1 MLMAPFFMQIQMEH
15 HSLLNSFW
23 TFSISADSECSE
35 CLSKK
40 KFVKKRR
47 SRWQHIQSNLLNLHL
62 DFAETHL
69 FLSQIDIH
77 YIFFP
82 PLSNSPSW
90 EPAAADKLTSPV
102 KIERLVSTDWTVLRQ
117 ECHTSHTIDPCTKL
131 WSVFRLSSNTTQ
143 CGCRKKRGWCGLEKS
158 DILFNLS

>member
-1 MLMAPFFMQIQMEH
+1 MEH

-23 TFSISADSECSE
+23 TFSISADSECSK

-40 KFVKKRR
+40 SKKKKKK

-62 DFAETHL
+62 DFAKRHL

-77 YIFFP
+77 FFP
-82 PLSNSPSW
+82 PLSNSPSR
-90 EPAAADKLTSPV
+90 EPAAADKLASPV
-102 KIERLVSTDWTVLRQ
+102 KIERLVSTDWTVPRQ
-117 ECHTSHTIDPCTKL
+117 ECHASHTLDPCTKL

-143 CGCRKKRGWCGLEKS
+143 CGCREKKRGGGCGLEKS
-158 DILFNLS
+158 DILFKLF